1 MFAELHNSVLHPQRR
16 TLTVCAIA
24 VSTTV
29 LTAAHVQLIGGAE
42 LVEAAVTAQ
51 FMDRA
56 HEVHF
61 VTSLRN
67 DTILDL

>member
-29 LTAAHVQLIGGAE
+29 HTAVHVQLIGGAE
-42 LVEAAVTAQ
+42 LVEAAFAAQ
-51 FMDRA
+51 LLDGA

-61 VTSLRN
+61 MSVSL
-67 DTILDL
+67 